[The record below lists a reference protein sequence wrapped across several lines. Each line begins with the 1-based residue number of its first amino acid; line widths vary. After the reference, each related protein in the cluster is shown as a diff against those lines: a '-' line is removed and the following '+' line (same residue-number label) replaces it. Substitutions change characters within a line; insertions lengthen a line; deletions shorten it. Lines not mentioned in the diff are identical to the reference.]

1 MFNRKTSKRAIFKV
15 TNFLRAH
22 LTGEMI
28 QSLPV
33 PDLLFEQSRK
43 KEKRW
48 LKRMKR
54 DRKKVNLIVSTV
66 QLIARQAYSISTG
79 TR

>member
-43 KEKRW
+43 KEKR
-48 LKRMKR
+48 
-54 DRKKVNLIVSTV
+54 
-66 QLIARQAYSISTG
+66 
-79 TR
+79 